1 MAASIFQE
9 PNTYIPANQRL
20 IFGIDTSSTITPA
33 FRFIVVVKE
42 NGTQIGKYYLSPNPE
57 DVSFF
62 DLGELTRKRLE
73 VDNRPYSG
81 GGTLFEYTSTV
92 FTRSLGNVASYT
104 VEVGEWN
111 GTTETTNQDNRT
123 VYLIGGREQI
133 SAGLHPDFSQYYA
146 TAGTK
151 KVWLTDYP
159 VTGSY
164 IELTAQDETEG
175 YAALITRSTVSD
187 ATAISYSVTTSS
199 GTTTTI
205 LTLNTT
211 NGAQLPTATSPVN
224 GFITYVSLMPVNV
237 AAAGISLTNWISYTV
252 YPIIEATLTPV
263 GRAFRITKDCKTYK
277 TDPIELAWANSKGG
291 WDYATFEGKLLSTVT
306 TQNKPYKKAL
316 GTWGGTAFVS
326 NSFDAETAYFHK
338 EGEEAYQLTGKF
350 RQTELE
356 VFKNLVLAKKAFI
369 KLNQWLPV
377 LIDTASYQVRTDNAQ
392 IAEVVFNVKLAQTLR
407 V

>member
-9 PNTYIPANQRL
+9 PNTYVPANQRL
-20 IFGIDTSSTITPA
+20 IFGIDTSTTITTA
-33 FRFIVVVKE
+33 FRFVVVVKE

-57 DVSFF
+57 DVAFF

-81 GGTLFEYTSTV
+81 GGTLFEYQSNY

-104 VEVGEWN
+104 VEVGEWD

-123 VYLIGGREQI
+123 VYLIGGREQL
-133 SAGLHPDFSQYYA
+133 SAGLHPGFSDYYA
-146 TAGTK
+146 TAITK

-164 IELTAQDETEG
+164 IELTAQDQTEG
-175 YAALITRSTVSD
+175 FAALITRSTVSN
-187 ATAISYSVTTSS
+187 ATAISYAVTTSS
-199 GTTTTI
+199 GTTTTTV
-205 LTLNTT
+205 TLNTT

-224 GFITYVSLMPVNV
+224 GFITYVALMPVNV
-237 AAAGISLTNWISYTV
+237 AAAGISLTGWTSYTV
-252 YPIIEATLTPV
+252 QPIIEATLTPV
-263 GRAFRITKDCKTYK
+263 GRALRVTKDCKTYK
-277 TDPIELAWANSKGG
+277 TDPVELAWANSKGG
-291 WDYATFEGKLLSTVT
+291 WDYATFEGKLLTTVT

-316 GTWGGTAFVS
+316 GTWGGSVFES
-326 NSFDAETAYFHK
+326 YSFDSETAYFHK
-338 EGEEAYQLTGKF
+338 DGEEAYQLTGRF
-350 RQTELE
+350 TQTELE

-369 KLNQWLPV
+369 KLGQWLPV
-377 LIDTASYQVRTDNAQ
+377 LIDTASYQVRTDNLQ